1 MSDLIVISFDTP
13 HKADDVLNRL
23 NRMEKAHLVDLEDA
37 AVVIRRKDGKLK
49 LKQSHNIVASG
60 AIGGGF
66 WGALIGTLFLNPLA
80 GVLVGSAT
88 GAVAGAL
95 TDIGINDDFI
105 KDIGSS
111 LQPGTSALFVLVRNA
126 TPDKVLAEL
135 KDIDGKIL
143 QSSLSY
149 DTEQKLREVLEKK

>member
-1 MSDLIVISFDTP
+1 MSELIVISFDTP
-13 HKADDVLNRL
+13 HKADEVLNKL
-23 NRMEKAHLVDLEDA
+23 NRMEKEHLVDLEDA

-60 AIGGGF
+60 AVGGGF

-105 KDIGSS
+105 KDLGNN

-126 TPDKVLAEL
+126 TPDKVLSEL
-135 KDIDGKIL
+135 RDVHGKVL
-143 QSSLSY
+143 QTSLSY
-149 DTEQKLREVLEKK
+149 DEEEKLRNALEQK